1 MVKRI
6 LSATARDFEKM
17 DRAALL
23 ESIRL
28 AEGRTVCAEVVAS
41 SPPLVYGVTNAET
54 AAAFG
59 ADLIS
64 LNGYD
69 ILNPMIMGAPRK
81 TSLDLADL
89 PIPIPTDF
97 PLGLGASISDTKRLV
112 GRPVGTKL
120 DCVPAERRDEFGG
133 RAATADNARRAVEL
147 GADFLWLAGNP
158 GTGAS
163 TELIAQGVAEV
174 AEAVGDQVI
183 IIAGKMHGAG
193 LGRADVVSEEA
204 IRRYAQAGADII
216 VVPAPGTVPGAT
228 LEYTKGLV
236 EAIHAAGPLAMTG
249 MGTSQEGADL
259 ETVRQ
264 IALMSKMTGADI
276 LHIGDAGFSGMAP
289 PENIM
294 AFSIAIRGQRHT
306 YRRMALSLRR

>member
-6 LSATARDFEKM
+6 LDATASDFEKM
-17 DRAALL
+17 GRADLL

-41 SPPLVYGVTNAET
+41 SPPLVYDVTNAET
-54 AAAFG
+54 AVAFG

-69 ILNPMIMGAPRK
+69 VQNPMIMGVPGGVEATLP
-81 TSLDLADL
+81 DL
-89 PIPIPTDF
+89 PIPADF
-97 PLGLGASISDTKRLV
+97 PLGLGASISDVKRLT
-112 GRPVGTKL
+112 GRPIGTKL
-120 DCVPAERRDEFGG
+120 DCVPSERRDEFGG
-133 RAATADNARRAVEL
+133 RAATANNARRAVEL

-163 TELIAQGVAEV
+163 IQLIAQGVAEV
-174 AEAVGDQVI
+174 AAAVGDQVI

-204 IRRYAQAGADII
+204 IRRYAEAGADII

>member
-1 MVKRI
+1 MVKRL
-6 LSATARDFEKM
+6 LSAATSDFEQM
-17 DRAALL
+17 DRVDLL

-28 AEGRTVCAEVVAS
+28 SEGRTVCAEVVCGS
-41 SPPLVYGVTNAET
+41 VPLVYGVTNAET

-69 ILNPMIMGAPRK
+69 VQRPMIMGAPGG
-81 TSLDLADL
+81 LPLPEGL
-89 PIPIPTDF
+89 PIPSDF
-97 PLGLGASISDTKRLV
+97 PLGLGVSISELKRLS
-112 GRPVGTKL
+112 GRPVGNKL
-120 DCVPAERRDEFGG
+120 DCVPSDRRDVFGG
-133 RAATADNARRAVEL
+133 RVATAENARRAVEL
-147 GADFLWLAGNP
+147 GTDFLWLAGNP

-163 TELIAQGVAEV
+163 TQLIAQGVAEV
-174 AEAVGDQVI
+174 ADAVGDQVI

-193 LGRADVVSEEA
+193 LGRADVISENA
-204 IRRYAQAGADII
+204 IRDYAKSGADII

-236 EAIHAAGPLAMTG
+236 EVIHATGSLAMTG
-249 MGTSQEGADL
+249 MGTSQEGSDV

-276 LHIGDAGFSGMAP
+276 LHIGDAGFAGMAP

-294 AFSIAIRGQRHT
+294 AFSIAIRGMRHT

>member
-6 LSATARDFEKM
+6 LSAAASDFEQM
-17 DRAALL
+17 GRTDLL

-69 ILNPMIMGAPRK
+69 VQRPMIMGAPGGAP
-81 TSLDLADL
+81 LPGGL
-89 PIPIPTDF
+89 PIPSDF
-97 PLGLGASISDTKRLV
+97 PLGLGVSISDVKRLA

-120 DCVPAERRDEFGG
+120 DCVPPERRDEFGG
-133 RAATADNARRAVEL
+133 RVATADNARRAVEL

-163 TELIAQGVAEV
+163 TKLIAQGVAEV
-174 AEAVGDQVI
+174 AEAVGDRVI

-193 LGRADVVSEEA
+193 LGRADVISIAA
-204 IRRYAQAGADII
+204 IRDYAEAGADII

-228 LEYTKGLV
+228 LEYTKELV
-236 EAIHAAGPLAMTG
+236 EAIQAAGPLAMTG
-249 MGTSQEGADL
+249 MGTSQEGSDV

-289 PENIM
+289 PENIT
-294 AFSIAIRGQRHT
+294 AFSIAIRGRRHT

>member
-6 LSATARDFEKM
+6 LDATASDFEKM
-17 DRAALL
+17 DRTALL

-28 AEGRTVCAEVVAS
+28 AEGRTVCAEVVATS
-41 SPPLVYGVTNAET
+41 VSLVYGVTNAET

-69 ILNPMIMGAPRK
+69 VQNPMVMGAPGK
-81 TSLDLADL
+81 ATLALANL
-89 PIPIPTDF
+89 PIPADF
-97 PLGLGASISDTKRLV
+97 PLGLEASISDVKRLA

-120 DCVPAERRDEFGG
+120 DCVPPERRDEFGG
-133 RAATADNARRAVEL
+133 RAATAENGRRAVEL

-163 TELIAQGVAEV
+163 TQLIAQGVAEV
-174 AEAVGDQVI
+174 AEAVGNQVI

-204 IRRYAQAGADII
+204 IRDYAEAGADII

-228 LEYTKGLV
+228 LEYTRGLV
-236 EAIHAAGPLAMTG
+236 EAIHMAGPLAMTG
-249 MGTSQEGADL
+249 MGTSQEGADV

-264 IALMSKMTGADI
+264 IAMMSKMTGADV

-289 PENIM
+289 PENIT
-294 AFSIAIRGQRHT
+294 AFSVAIRGQRHT
-306 YRRMALSLRR
+306 YRRMALSIRR

>member
-1 MVKRI
+1 MAKRI
-6 LSATARDFEKM
+6 LDATASDFEKM
-17 DRAALL
+17 DQAALL
-23 ESIRL
+23 ESIHL
-28 AEGRTVCAEVVAS
+28 AEGRTVCAEVVAIS
-41 SPPLVYGVTNAET
+41 VPLVHAVTNAEM

-69 ILNPMIMGAPRK
+69 VLHPMVMGAPGRA
-81 TSLDLADL
+81 SLALADL
-89 PIPIPTDF
+89 PIPIPADF
-97 PLGLGASISDTKRLV
+97 PLGLGASISDVKRLV

-120 DCVPAERRDEFGG
+120 DCVPPERRDEFGG
-133 RAATADNARRAVEL
+133 RVATVDNARRAVEL

-163 TELIAQGVAEV
+163 TDLIARGVAEV
-174 AEAVGDQVI
+174 AKAVGDQVI

-204 IRRYAQAGADII
+204 IRRYAEAGADII

-228 LEYTKGLV
+228 LEYTKDLV

-249 MGTSQEGADL
+249 MGTSQEGADV

-264 IALMSKMTGADI
+264 IAMMSKMTGADI

>member
-6 LSATARDFEKM
+6 LDATASDFEKM
-17 DRAALL
+17 DRATLL
-23 ESIRL
+23 ESVRL
-28 AEGRTVCAEVVAS
+28 AEGRTVCAEVVAVS
-41 SPPLVYGVTNAET
+41 VPLVDGVTNAET
-54 AAAFG
+54 AAACG

-69 ILNPMIMGAPRK
+69 VQHPMVMGAPGK
-81 TSLDLADL
+81 ASLALADL
-89 PIPIPTDF
+89 PIPSDF
-97 PLGLGASISDTKRLV
+97 PLGLGASISDVKRLV

-120 DCVPAERRDEFGG
+120 DCVPPERRDEFGG

-163 TELIAQGVAEV
+163 TQLIAQGVAEV
-174 AEAVGDQVI
+174 AGAVGDQVI

-204 IRRYAQAGADII
+204 IRRYAEAGADII

-228 LEYTKGLV
+228 LEYTKDLV

-249 MGTSQEGADL
+249 MGTSQEGAEV

-264 IALMSKMTGADI
+264 IAMMSKMTGADI
-276 LHIGDAGFSGMAP
+276 LHIGDAGFSGIAL
-289 PENIM
+289 PENII
-294 AFSIAIRGQRHT
+294 AFSIAVRGQRHT

>member
-6 LSATARDFEKM
+6 LDATASDFEKM

-23 ESIRL
+23 ESIHL
-28 AEGRTVCAEVVAS
+28 AEGRTVCAEVVAIS
-41 SPPLVYGVTNAET
+41 VPLVHAVTNAEM

-69 ILNPMIMGAPRK
+69 VLHPMVMGAPGK
-81 TSLDLADL
+81 ASLALADL
-89 PIPIPTDF
+89 PIPIPADF
-97 PLGLGASISDTKRLV
+97 PLGLGASISDVKRLV

-120 DCVPAERRDEFGG
+120 DCVPPEQRDEFGG
-133 RAATADNARRAVEL
+133 RVATVDNARRAVEL

-163 TELIAQGVAEV
+163 TQLIAQGVAEV
-174 AEAVGDQVI
+174 AKAVGDQVI

-204 IRRYAQAGADII
+204 IRRYAEAGADII

-228 LEYTKGLV
+228 LEYTKDLV

-249 MGTSQEGADL
+249 MGTSQEGADV

-264 IALMSKMTGADI
+264 IAMMSKMTGADI

>member
-1 MVKRI
+1 
-6 LSATARDFEKM
+6 
-17 DRAALL
+17 
-23 ESIRL
+23 
-28 AEGRTVCAEVVAS
+28 
-41 SPPLVYGVTNAET
+41 
-54 AAAFG
+54 
-59 ADLIS
+59 
-64 LNGYD
+64 
-69 ILNPMIMGAPRK
+69 
-81 TSLDLADL
+81 
-89 PIPIPTDF
+89 
-97 PLGLGASISDTKRLV
+97 
-112 GRPVGTKL
+112 
-120 DCVPAERRDEFGG
+120 
-133 RAATADNARRAVEL
+133 L

-163 TELIAQGVAEV
+163 TQLIAQGVAEV

-204 IRRYAQAGADII
+204 IHRYAEAGANII

-228 LEYTKGLV
+228 LEYTKSLV

-249 MGTSQEGADL
+249 MGTSQEGADV

-264 IALMSKMTGADI
+264 IAMMSKMTGADI

-294 AFSIAIRGQRHT
+294 AFSIAVRGQRHT

>member
-6 LSATARDFEKM
+6 LSATTSDFEAM
-17 DRAALL
+17 NRADLL

-28 AEGRTVCAEVVAS
+28 SEGRTVCAEVVS
-41 SPPLVYGVTNAET
+41 GSVPLVYGVTNAET

-59 ADLIS
+59 ADIIS

-69 ILNPMIMGAPRK
+69 VQRPMIMGAPGGSPLP
-81 TSLDLADL
+81 TGL
-89 PIPIPTDF
+89 PIPSDF
-97 PLGLGASISDTKRLV
+97 PLGLGISISEVKRLS
-112 GRPVGTKL
+112 GRPVGNKL
-120 DCVPAERRDEFGG
+120 DCVPSDLRDEFGG
-133 RAATADNARRAVEL
+133 RAATAENAIQAVKL
-147 GADFLWLAGNP
+147 GTDFIWLAGNP

-163 TELIAQGVAEV
+163 TQLIAQGVAEV
-174 AEAVGDQVI
+174 AKAVGNQVI

-193 LGRADVVSEEA
+193 LGRDDVISEKA
-204 IRRYAQAGADII
+204 IRDYAKAGADII

-228 LEYTKGLV
+228 LEYTKRLV
-236 EAIHAAGPLAMTG
+236 EVIHATGSLAMTG
-249 MGTSQEGADL
+249 MGTSQEGSDI

-264 IALMSKMTGADI
+264 IAMMSKMSGADI
-276 LHIGDAGFSGMAP
+276 LHIGDAGFAGMAP

-294 AFSIAIRGQRHT
+294 VFSIAIRGMRHT

>member
-1 MVKRI
+1 MVKRM
-6 LSATARDFEKM
+6 LSATSSDLESM
-17 DRAALL
+17 DRTALL

-69 ILNPMIMGAPRK
+69 VLNPMIMGAPGGA
-81 TSLDLADL
+81 LALEGL
-89 PIPIPTDF
+89 PIPADF
-97 PLGLGASISDTKRLV
+97 PLGLGASISDVRRLT

-120 DCVPAERRDEFGG
+120 DCVPDERRDEFGG
-133 RAATADNARRAVEL
+133 RAATADNARRAADL
-147 GADFLWLAGNP
+147 GADFVWLAGNP

-163 TELIAQGVAEV
+163 TQLIAQSVAEIV
-174 AEAVGDQVI
+174 EAVGNRLIV
-183 IIAGKMHGAG
+183 IAGKMHGAG
-193 LGRADVVSEEA
+193 LGRADVISLEA
-204 IRRYAQAGADII
+204 IQNYAEAGADVI

-228 LEYTKGLV
+228 LAYTKGLV
-236 EAIHAAGPLAMTG
+236 DAIHAARPLAMTG
-249 MGTSQEGADL
+249 MGTSQEGADI
-259 ETVRQ
+259 ETIRQ
-264 IALMSKMTGADI
+264 IAMMSKMTGADI

-289 PENIM
+289 PQNIM

-306 YRRMALSLRR
+306 YRRMALSIRR

>member
-1 MVKRI
+1 
-6 LSATARDFEKM
+6 
-17 DRAALL
+17 
-23 ESIRL
+23 
-28 AEGRTVCAEVVAS
+28 
-41 SPPLVYGVTNAET
+41 
-54 AAAFG
+54 
-59 ADLIS
+59 
-64 LNGYD
+64 
-69 ILNPMIMGAPRK
+69 
-81 TSLDLADL
+81 
-89 PIPIPTDF
+89 
-97 PLGLGASISDTKRLV
+97 LV

-120 DCVPAERRDEFGG
+120 DCVPPERRDEFGG
-133 RAATADNARRAVEL
+133 RAATVDNARRAVEL

-163 TELIAQGVAEV
+163 TDLIAQGVAEV
-174 AEAVGDQVI
+174 ANAIGDRVI

-204 IRRYAQAGADII
+204 IRRYAEAGADII

-228 LEYTKGLV
+228 LEYTKDLV

-249 MGTSQEGADL
+249 MGTSQEGADV

>member
-1 MVKRI
+1 MIKRI
-6 LSATARDFEKM
+6 LSAAASDFEAM
-17 DRAALL
+17 SRADLL

-28 AEGRTVCAEVVAS
+28 AEGRTVCAEVVS
-41 SPPLVYGVTNAET
+41 GSVPLVYGVTNAET

-69 ILNPMIMGAPRK
+69 VQRPMVMGAPGGGP
-81 TSLDLADL
+81 LPEGL
-89 PIPIPTDF
+89 PIPSDF
-97 PLGLGASISDTKRLV
+97 PLGLGASINQVKRLS
-112 GRPVGTKL
+112 GRPVGNKL
-120 DCVPAERRDEFGG
+120 DCVPSDRRDEFGG
-133 RAATADNARRAVEL
+133 RAATAENARRAVEL
-147 GADFLWLAGNP
+147 GTDFLWLAGNP

-163 TELIAQGVAEV
+163 TQLIAQGVAEV
-174 AEAVGDQVI
+174 ADAVGDQVI

-193 LGRADVVSEEA
+193 LGRADVISEKA
-204 IRRYAQAGADII
+204 IRDYAEAGADII

-228 LEYTKGLV
+228 LEYTKELV

-249 MGTSQEGADL
+249 MGTSQEGSDV

-264 IALMSKMTGADI
+264 IALMSKMTGADV
-276 LHIGDAGFSGMAP
+276 LHIGDAGFAGMAP
-289 PENIM
+289 PENIT

-306 YRRMALSLRR
+306 YRRMALSIRR

>member
-1 MVKRI
+1 MVKRM
-6 LSATARDFEKM
+6 LDATTSDFEKM
-17 DRAALL
+17 GRADLL

-28 AEGRTVCAEVVAS
+28 AEGRTVCAEVVAIS
-41 SPPLVYGVTNAET
+41 VPLVHSVTNAET

-69 ILNPMIMGAPRK
+69 VQNPMVMGAPGK
-81 TSLDLADL
+81 TSLNLADL
-89 PIPIPTDF
+89 PIPIPADF
-97 PLGLGASISDTKRLV
+97 PLGLGASISDIKRLV

-120 DCVPAERRDEFGG
+120 DCVPPERRDEFGG

-163 TELIAQGVAEV
+163 TQLIAQGVAEV

-204 IRRYAQAGADII
+204 IRRYAEAGADII

-249 MGTSQEGADL
+249 MGTSQEGADV

-289 PENIM
+289 PENII
-294 AFSIAIRGQRHT
+294 AFSIAVRGQRHT